1 MITVTI
7 NGIDYKLPI
16 ANLNNLINW
25 LQNNGATKVVESN
38 ASDPKG
44 RSLINE

>member
-16 ANLNNLINW
+16 TNLNNLINW

-38 ASDPKG
+38 TSDPKG